1 MSLASAKEYVGV
13 NLLDF
18 YSKTKQGWWE
28 TKIRGKKQNNGG
40 KNDVVHINWLG
51 GIEK

>member
-28 TKIRGKKQNNGG
+28 TKVRGKKQSNGE
-40 KNDVVHINWLG
+40 G
-51 GIEK
+51 GYGPD